1 VDYLQVIILAIVQGL
16 TEFLP
21 VSSSGHLVV
30 GSAVMESL
38 GFPHPPDLL
47 EVNIVLHVGTL
58 GSILL
63 FYSHKVWRLFKE
75 DRQLIPRLIVGTIP
89 AAVIGIPLK
98 ELAENLLES
107 PLLAG
112 LMFPV
117 TALIL
122 LWATRQ
128 PVGDASYRNLSYART
143 VRIGFMQALAVLPG
157 ISRSG
162 ATIAAG
168 LREGLD
174 RQSAVTFA
182 FLLAIPVIGGAG
194 LIEVTKLARQTQHPD
209 VTDSTSPQ
217 TAIPTADRLPTAAA
231 PPAVNPPPATQ
242 PTAPLTLVVG
252 GLIAMLVGWLALW
265 WLVRWIQAG
274 RLGLFA
280 WYLIPLGVT
289 VVAWQLW
296 N

>member
-1 VDYLQVIILAIVQGL
+1 MDYLQVIILAIVQGL

-30 GSAVMESL
+30 GSAVMEAL
-38 GFPHPPDLL
+38 GFPRPPDLL

-58 GSILL
+58 GSILF
-63 FYSHKVWRLFKE
+63 FYSHEVGRLFKK
-75 DRQLIPRLIVGTIP
+75 DRQLISRLIMGTIP

-107 PLLAG
+107 PLVAG

-128 PVGDASYRNLSYART
+128 PVGNASYLNLSYAQT

-162 ATIAAG
+162 STIAAG

-182 FLLAIPVIGGAG
+182 FLLAIPALGGAG
-194 LIEVTKLARQTQHPD
+194 LIEVIKLAWQTQRPD
-209 VTDSTSPQ
+209 VTGSTSP
-217 TAIPTADRLPTAAA
+217 
-231 PPAVNPPPATQ
+231 
-242 PTAPLTLVVG
+242 LTLMVG